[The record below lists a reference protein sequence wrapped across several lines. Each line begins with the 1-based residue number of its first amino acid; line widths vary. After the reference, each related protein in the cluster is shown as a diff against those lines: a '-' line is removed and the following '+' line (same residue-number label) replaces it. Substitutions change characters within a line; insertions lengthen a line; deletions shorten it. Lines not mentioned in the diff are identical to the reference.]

1 MWSLC
6 SHDQGHVRGNCTL
19 RDFQLF
25 LKFTERCLRK
35 AHVADATGCLPL
47 AHRVISLLRSSSAAL
62 GAKRT
67 SGIVGRVVAKVQ
79 RQHLATAHGH
89 IVGSKYGH

>member
-1 MWSLC
+1 
-6 SHDQGHVRGNCTL
+6 
-19 RDFQLF
+19 
-25 LKFTERCLRK
+25 
-35 AHVADATGCLPL
+35 L

-79 RQHLATAHGH
+79 RQLLATAHGH
-89 IVGSKYGH
+89 NVGSKYGH